1 MYQSALLT
9 NVNAKRINQHTNTSR
24 ATEAYEEPEFSYND
38 VLYDEMSR
46 NVKRHKYN
54 TSNNIRNGSSANAT
68 ITLNTSSRI
77 ATNKSSNPPTK
88 DDILNWVKKLID
100 EKIVVKGDANG
111 DGNVDL
117 NDLKVMVDR
126 MFDDTVE
133 IKMENIDI
141 DNDGKISLD
150 DLEKVIDIIVNQGKE
165 NNEPNPPIKEILKG
179 DVNGDGKI
187 TQEDAKLISKYYVGD
202 NVEIDMNNADIDD
215 NGKITLAD
223 VSQVRQWANKF
234 DPQIL
239 KGDAN
244 GDGIVNYKDVD
255 ALQRASINLGGK
267 IDMEAAD
274 FDGDGEI
281 TSVDIAKTTKLA
293 NEYEAKFQKIIGDS
307 NGDGVINEK
316 DYTNVKNYI
325 NNVNSSDDFV
335 KKNSDINGDGQVD
348 DEDLKRLRDMADGLN
363 VNYDKKGLVGDVNGD
378 GEVTMSDIQAIN
390 NYKNRRATGNEI
402 IFNNADLNKD
412 GKIDTKDSEL
422 ALKIIQIGDLNRDKK
437 ITSED
442 MESIQAIIDGRQVRA
457 RGIGDANGDG
467 KVDIKDYPVIRD
479 YLMGFRSSV
488 ENEASA
494 DMNGDGKVDVEDL
507 AIWVK
512 NTGVVVEAK
521 AGDVNADGAIDQ
533 KDVDDLSRFLN
544 KQTSNYVG
552 VNADVNND
560 GNVDWDDVE
569 GIKNMIDSP
578 YHFPDHISKAGIEM
592 IKNFEGFRENAYIL
606 PGEDAYTIGYGHKG
620 ADVKPGMT
628 ITREQAEAYLRQDL
642 LEAEGYVKQYCS
654 HFKLNQNQFDAL
666 VSFTFNCGVKN
677 LKYLI
682 RDNRPL
688 EELPEHMP
696 SYCHDAAGRKLKG
709 LVNRREAE
717 VALFNTPVNS
727 VQNVQ
732 SSIPDPGTSQ
742 ISSSLQNLINQWNGK
757 TWKDHTYLSNVSQC
771 KEFSSYIFNEL
782 YGTGYIGSGSVSS
795 NYYNW
800 RLSGTPSNVYQ
811 VAEVKPTFN
820 KNTARNAFQ
829 EMFSNAQ
836 PGDFIQIKRG
846 SMSPHSAIFV
856 GWTDDGVQ
864 WLDANADGKNSIK
877 LQTYKY
883 DDLVKT
889 TNSGHQ
895 WNVAMSL
902 YRAK

>member
-54 TSNNIRNGSSANAT
+54 TSNNIRNGSSANTT

-111 DGNVDL
+111 DGKVDL

-126 MFDDTVE
+126 MFDDKVD
-133 IKMENIDI
+133 IKMNNVDF
-141 DNDGKISLD
+141 DDDGKISLD
-150 DLEKVIDIIVNQGKE
+150 DLEKVIDIIVSQDKE
-165 NNEPNPPIKEILKG
+165 NDEPNPPMKEILKG

-187 TQEDAKLISKYYVGD
+187 TQEDAKLINRYYVGD
-202 NVEIDMNNADIDD
+202 NVEINMNNADMNDD
-215 NGKITLAD
+215 GKISLLDVNKIEKLAD
-223 VSQVRQWANKF
+223 EY

-244 GDGIVNYKDVD
+244 GDGKVNYRDVK
-255 ALQRASINLGGK
+255 AIELAEINLGGK
-267 IDMEAAD
+267 IDSRAAD
-274 FDGDGEI
+274 MDDDGEI
-281 TSVDIAKTTKLA
+281 TGVDVSKAVKLA
-293 NEYEAKFQKIIGDS
+293 NEYESKFQKIVGDS
-307 NGDGVINEK
+307 NGDGVIDER
-316 DYTNVKNYI
+316 DYNNVKNYI
-325 NNVNSSDDFV
+325 NNIDSSEDFV
-335 KKNSDINGDGQVD
+335 LKNSDINGDGRVD

-363 VNYDKKGLVGDVNGD
+363 VNYDKSGLIGDANGD
-378 GEVTMSDIQAIN
+378 GEITIHDVQAIN
-390 NYKNRRATGNEI
+390 NYKNRKATGKEI
-402 IFNNADLNKD
+402 IFNNADVNKD
-412 GKIDTKDSEL
+412 GKIDTKDVEATL
-422 ALKIIQIGDLNRDKK
+422 EIIRNQKPDPIPDPDPRPIPIVPPWKKQAGEYIPAYDDAKLENRIGNEAVFKGDK
-437 ITSED
+437 ITVIAETDKSY
-442 MESIQAIIDGRQVRA
+442 QV
-457 RGIGDANGDG
+457 IYPTSNGD
-467 KVDIKDYPVIRD
+467 KTRWISKTAK
-479 YLMGFRSSV
+479 L
-488 ENEASA
+488 ENYDEP
-494 DMNGDGKVDVEDL
+494 
-507 AIWVK
+507 
-512 NTGVVVEAK
+512 
-521 AGDVNADGAIDQ
+521 
-533 KDVDDLSRFLN
+533 
-544 KQTSNYVG
+544 YV
-552 VNADVNND
+552 
-560 GNVDWDDVE
+560 
-569 GIKNMIDSP
+569 
-578 YHFPDHISKAGIEM
+578 FPDHVSEKGIEM

-771 KEFSSYIFNEL
+771 KEFASYIFNEL
-782 YGTGYIGSGSVSS
+782 YSTGYIGSGSVSS

-800 RLSGTPSNVYQ
+800 RLSSTPSNVYQ